1 MKKPPLRPS
10 TTDREGRPLRHFFA
24 SSMATWKVSY
34 DLQYL
39 IATLKREGY
48 PFAVYSVPGP
58 IEQSYEIKMFTP
70 QVEGT
75 QHLVTYE

>member
-1 MKKPPLRPS
+1 MKRPALS
-10 TTDREGRPLRHFFA
+10 PDTADREGVVLRHFFA

-34 DLQYL
+34 DLEGL
-39 IATLKREGY
+39 IRALRREGY

-58 IEQSYEIKMFTP
+58 LDAEYEIKMFTP

-75 QHLVTYE
+75 QHLVTYK